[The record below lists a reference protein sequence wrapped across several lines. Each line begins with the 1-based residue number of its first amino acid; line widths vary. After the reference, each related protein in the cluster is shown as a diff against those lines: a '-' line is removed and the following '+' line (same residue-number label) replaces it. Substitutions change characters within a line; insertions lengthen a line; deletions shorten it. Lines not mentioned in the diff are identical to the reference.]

1 MLEAQGLKCWIAPRD
16 ISPSADWA
24 AEIIDAISS
33 ARVMLLVFSASS
45 NQSPQVRREVER
57 AVHKGVT
64 VLPFR
69 IEDVVPSK
77 SLEFFLSAQHWM
89 DAFPPPREPHYRRL
103 SSYLNAQLAAA
114 PDAPLSGARG
124 GPPPPASDAAGP
136 GALSPRELAHIEAA
150 AGFLHWSA
158 GEVPGQAGSPA
169 RGRDRGTDR
178 KLSNEL
184 EAESDRNTFVQR
196 CRHLRA
202 PIDPHSAPLAGMRVS
217 RALQLRLPVE
227 APVRLRRHLAGS
239 RAELCGVHTS
249 SDPPLA
255 ARSRWS

>member
-1 MLEAQGLKCWIAPRD
+1 VSDIFISYSQADRECAYELVTMLEAQGLKCWIAPRD

-64 VLPFR
+64 LLPFR

-103 SSYLNAQLAAA
+103 SSYLNTQLAAA
-114 PDAPLSGARG
+114 PELPLGSTGRPP
-124 GPPPPASDAAGP
+124 GPPAAAG
-136 GALSPRELAHIEAA
+136 GTLSPRELAHIEAELA
-150 AGFLHWSA
+150 SYIGPLARFLVKREA
-158 GEVPGQAGSPA
+158 QRA
-169 RGRDRGTDR
+169 TDPEELIA

-184 EAESDRNTFVQR
+184 EAESDRNTFLQR
-196 CRHLRA
+196 CRY
-202 PIDPHSAPLAGMRVS
+202 PP
-217 RALQLRLPVE
+217 
-227 APVRLRRHLAGS
+227 GS
-239 RAELCGVHTS
+239 
-249 SDPPLA
+249 D
-255 ARSRWS
+255 